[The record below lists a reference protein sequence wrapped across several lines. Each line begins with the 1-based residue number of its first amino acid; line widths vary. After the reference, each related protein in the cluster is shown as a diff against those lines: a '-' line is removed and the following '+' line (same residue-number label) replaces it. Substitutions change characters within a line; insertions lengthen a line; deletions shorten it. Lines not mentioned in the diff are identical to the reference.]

1 MKIRLDY
8 DRAGL
13 EVEVPDRNLMAVLT
27 MNPATPLADPG
38 QAVAESLEKPIGC
51 KPLVEI
57 ARGRRN
63 ACVVVSDITRPVPNK
78 VILPPLLRALERAGI
93 ARSDI
98 TLLIAT
104 GLHRGNEGAE
114 LAEMIGADTARNY
127 RVVNHMG
134 RDMSTHR
141 SLGKTPTGLPI
152 YVDKTYLDADL
163 KITTGLIEPH
173 LMAGYSGGR
182 KSILPGISHV
192 DCIRIWHSPR
202 YIESPN
208 ARNGNLVDNPVH
220 AEAVHA
226 ARMAGVDFIVNVVM
240 NEKRRVLGVYSGHVD
255 AAFAEGVKMVDRVV
269 KARLP
274 QEADLVI
281 TTSAGYPLDLTYYQS
296 IKGVVGA
303 LPAVRQG
310 GTIIMAAGLTE
321 GYGGPE
327 YSSLIRDFRTLPDFM
342 REVMKPEFFV
352 IDQWQLEELGMVKR
366 KSDVWVYS
374 RGLTKEQLDRGFV
387 KPLDSVEQG
396 IELAQAKYGPDM
408 KIVVIPEG
416 PYVIP
421 VADGKA

>member
-13 EVEVPDRNLMAVLT
+13 EVDVPDRNLMAVLS
-27 MNPATPLADPG
+27 MNHATPLAHTEKT
-38 QAVAESLEKPIGC
+38 VAASLEKPIGC

-57 ARGRRN
+57 ARGRRD
-63 ACVVVSDITRPVPNK
+63 ACVVVSDVTRPVPNK
-78 VILPPLLRALERAGI
+78 AILPPLLGALDQAGI
-93 ARSDI
+93 PRSKI

-104 GLHRGNEGAE
+104 GLHRGNKGAE
-114 LAEMIGADTARNY
+114 LAEMIGAETARNF
-127 RVVNHMG
+127 RVVNHLG

-141 SLGKTPTGLPI
+141 FLGNTPTGLPI

-182 KSILPGISHV
+182 KSVLPGISHV
-192 DCIRIWHSPR
+192 DTIRIWHSPR

-240 NEKRRVLGVYSGHVD
+240 NEKRQVLGVFSGHVD
-255 AAFAEGVKMVDRVV
+255 AAFAEGVKLVDKVV
-269 KARLP
+269 KARIP
-274 QEADLVI
+274 QPADLVI
-281 TTSAGYPLDLTYYQS
+281 TTSAGYPLDLTYYQA

-303 LPAVRQG
+303 LPAVRKG
-310 GTIIMAAGLTE
+310 GTIIMAAGLAE

-327 YSSLIRDFRTLPDFM
+327 YTSLLSRFTSLSEFM
-342 REVMKPEFFV
+342 REVVKPDFFV
-352 IDQWQLEELGMVKR
+352 IDQWQLEELDMTKR
-366 KSDVWVYS
+366 TADVWVYS
-374 RGLTKEQLDRGFV
+374 RGLTKTQLERAFV

-396 IELAQAKYGPDM
+396 IEMAKAKHGPDM

-421 VADGKA
+421 VVNAS